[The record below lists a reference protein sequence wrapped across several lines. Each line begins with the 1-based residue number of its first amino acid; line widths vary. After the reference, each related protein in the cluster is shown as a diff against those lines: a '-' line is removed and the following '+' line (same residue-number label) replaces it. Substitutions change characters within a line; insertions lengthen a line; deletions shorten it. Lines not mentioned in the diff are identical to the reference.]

1 MINSIL
7 LGILNAVGIIATWL
21 WFVFVAVMF
30 WKLLFP
36 IVAHRHNFLEKWIHM
51 FALVFGKYSQYLTLL
66 RLLYI
71 ECTPEYYAITF
82 KCKGINTP
90 L

>member
-1 MINSIL
+1 
-7 LGILNAVGIIATWL
+7 
-21 WFVFVAVMF
+21 MF

-36 IVAHRHNFLEKWIHM
+36 IVAHRYNFLEKWIHM
-51 FALVFGKYSQYLTLL
+51 FALVFGKYSQYMTLL

-82 KCKGINTP
+82 KCKGHHYDCSTKQYSIDYHLIKSIAFIIVCKSNKVK
-90 L
+90 